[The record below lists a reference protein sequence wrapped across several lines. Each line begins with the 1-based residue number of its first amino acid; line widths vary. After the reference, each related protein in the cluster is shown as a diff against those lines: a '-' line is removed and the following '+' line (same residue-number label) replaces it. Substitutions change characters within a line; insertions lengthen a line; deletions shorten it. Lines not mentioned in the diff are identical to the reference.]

1 MARGPLHYITLYTYS
16 LFESGQRVGPSVCA
30 WENARKKIEIAVAAR
45 AKHEEMKAAQ
55 GAGRR
60 RMREDLEAREDAAK
74 RSRGPSEDELRAARM
89 KEEEDDA
96 MAELKRELDHGHV

>member
-1 MARGPLHYITLYTYS
+1 M
-16 LFESGQRVGPSVCA
+16 
-30 WENARKKIEIAVAAR
+30 EIAVAAR
-45 AKHEEMKAAQ
+45 AKHEEMKASQ